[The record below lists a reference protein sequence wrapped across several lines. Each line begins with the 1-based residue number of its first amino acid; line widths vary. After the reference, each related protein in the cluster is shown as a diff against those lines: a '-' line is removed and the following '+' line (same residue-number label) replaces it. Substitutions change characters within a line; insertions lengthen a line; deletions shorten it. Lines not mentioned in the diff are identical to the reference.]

1 MLWEFLSRI
10 RRKLNN
16 DHVVVELLLIG
27 SALGLAAML
36 AAINGNKVV
45 VLNLF
50 YLPVVLGGFFLG
62 RYRAGIMALL
72 CVIAASLAL
81 AQSPGEFAGSHSVV
95 VVGLSML
102 IWGAVLCL
110 AALLVGSLS
119 DERNAKV
126 RELHEAYVGVVE
138 VLSKYLQSEN
148 PRLKD
153 RATRVAELCQKVA
166 AEMRLPSQ
174 EVDDIRVAA
183 LMLDLGKIE
192 VTTRLVSRA
201 VDTLESNPQPLEQ
214 HSFHGIDLV
223 QSLGSVLKGAI
234 PLLASQ
240 GDAVF
245 GVPSVGSPEDQADQ
259 PIGARIIRMVR
270 NYDAITAG
278 GLNQT
283 WHDPREALAELD
295 HDESLASDAAI
306 RVALERTVLAGTH
319 NTRQFASA
327 GQLATSR

>member
-1 MLWEFLSRI
+1 ML
-10 RRKLNN
+10 
-16 DHVVVELLLIG
+16 
-27 SALGLAAML
+27 SAV
-36 AAINGNKVV
+36 NGNKVV

-81 AQSPGEFAGSHSVV
+81 AQSPSEFAGSQSVV

-119 DERNAKV
+119 DERNAKA

-138 VLSKYLQSEN
+138 VLSKYLQSAN

-166 AEMRLPSQ
+166 SEMRLPSH
-174 EVDDIRVAA
+174 EIDDIRVAA
-183 LMLDLGKIE
+183 LMHDLGKIE

-245 GVPSVGSPEDQADQ
+245 GAPNVGNDDDQTDQ

-270 NYDAITAG
+270 IYDAITAG

-283 WHDPREALAELD
+283 WRDPREALAELD

-306 RVALERTVLAGTH
+306 RLALERSVLAGTQ
-319 NTRQFASA
+319 TARQFATA

>member
-1 MLWEFLSRI
+1 M
-10 RRKLNN
+10 
-16 DHVVVELLLIG
+16 
-27 SALGLAAML
+27 
-36 AAINGNKVV
+36 
-45 VLNLF
+45 
-50 YLPVVLGGFFLG
+50 
-62 RYRAGIMALL
+62 
-72 CVIAASLAL
+72 AASLAL
-81 AQSPGEFAGSHSVV
+81 AKSPGEFGGSQSIV

-110 AALLVGSLS
+110 SALLVGSLS

-138 VLSKYLQSEN
+138 VLSKYLQSAN

-166 AEMRLPSQ
+166 TELRLPAQ

-201 VDTLESNPQPLEQ
+201 VDTLESNPAPLQQ

-223 QSLGSVLKGAI
+223 HSLGAVLKGAI

-245 GVPSVGSPEDQADQ
+245 GAAQDDAPHARIDE
-259 PIGARIIRMVR
+259 PIGARIIRAVR
-270 NYDAITAG
+270 AYDSLTG
-278 GLNQT
+278 GSLTEN
-283 WHDPREALAELD
+283 WSDPHEALAELARD
-295 HDESLASDAAI
+295 PAFAAEASLRRALQRAVLRDRPVARALLTAESS
-306 RVALERTVLAGTH
+306 
-319 NTRQFASA
+319 
-327 GQLATSR
+327 